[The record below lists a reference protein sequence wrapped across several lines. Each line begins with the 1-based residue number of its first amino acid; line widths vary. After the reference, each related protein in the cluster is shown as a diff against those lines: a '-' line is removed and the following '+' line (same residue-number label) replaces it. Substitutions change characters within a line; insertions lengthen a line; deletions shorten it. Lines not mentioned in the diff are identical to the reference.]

1 MRLFRSVICLLF
13 LAGLIGPGSLWAQ
26 APASAEK
33 TQAADEAASLPLRR
47 VVMFT
52 SGVAYFEHF
61 GHVQDDATVQLH
73 FRTEQINDLLKSMVV
88 QDLAGGHVAGV
99 DYQSREPVE
108 HALRKFPIDLSEN
121 PTLARLLAQVRGH
134 RVEVHAPNAIQGRI
148 ISLEQRHR
156 KLEDGTLVT
165 EDVLNL
171 LTEQGL
177 RSVVLQ
183 QVSRIRLLDP
193 RLDAELRKAL
203 GVLAGGAD
211 TRRKTVRIRF
221 QGQGRRPVRVGYVQE
236 MPVWKTSYRLVL
248 QEEKKALLQGWA
260 IVENTT
266 EADWNQV
273 ELALVSGRP
282 VSFRMDLYQPLFVPR
297 PEVRPQLYTTLVPPQ
312 YEADLLAEEYR
323 PAKSLSPASAEK
335 AESRAKARGR
345 FDRKNRRALML
356 EELERQRNQYQQ
368 GAFGA
373 GRFSRAKDKSNWS
386 IALAQQ
392 LMARGEEAGELFQY
406 QIATPVTLARQR
418 SAMLPIVQHELEVQ
432 RVSIYGSGHPKHP
445 MLGLRFKNTSDA
457 FLMQGPV
464 TVFEQASYAGDAR
477 LGDTP
482 QGASRLVSYALDLKV
497 EVAPRNPKSVQ
508 RLVSG
513 RLAKGVLYL
522 THSQRRTRSYEIKN
536 TDTQPRH
543 VLVEYPIDPAW
554 KLVEPKEVEEKT
566 RSVYRLGVDVAAGK
580 KATLKVTE
588 ERTVSQQVAIN
599 TLDEPNIRIFLQ
611 AKELDERIKEVLQE
625 VIRRKRHIEQLV
637 RQRRVAEG
645 QIRAIAQDQDRIR
658 RNMSALDRTTD
669 LYKRY
674 VEKFTRQEEQIESLR
689 ERMQKLQQQEAQ
701 ARKEL
706 DDYLLGIEIKP

>member
-1 MRLFRSVICLLF
+1 MRGVMGFVYGLLLVG
-13 LAGLIGPGSLWAQ
+13 LAGPGPLWAQ
-26 APASAEK
+26 APASVQK

-52 SGVAYFEHF
+52 SGVAYFERF
-61 GHVQDDATVQLH
+61 GHVQDDATVELH

-108 HALRKFPIDLSEN
+108 HALKKFPIDLSEN
-121 PTLARLLAQVRGH
+121 PTLAKLLAQVRGH
-134 RVEVHAPNAIQGRI
+134 RVEVHVPNAVQGVI
-148 ISLEQRHR
+148 VSLEQRRR
-156 KLEDGTLVT
+156 KLEDGTVLT

-183 QVSRIRLLDP
+183 QVSGIRLLDP

-203 GVLAGGAD
+203 GVLAGGTD

-248 QEEKKALLQGWA
+248 QDEKKALLQGWA

-266 EADWNQV
+266 EEDWNQV
-273 ELALVSGRP
+273 ELVLVSGRP

-297 PEVRPQLYTTLVPPQ
+297 PEVRPQLYTTLVPQQ
-312 YEADLLAEEYR
+312 YEADLLAEEDL
-323 PAKSLSPASAEK
+323 PVESHPLILSEK
-335 AESRAKARGR
+335 AESHTKAATPGR
-345 FDRKNRRALML
+345 FDRKNRRAL
-356 EELERQRNQYQQ
+356 ELEGQRMEYPQ
-368 GAFGA
+368 GGFG
-373 GRFSRAKDKSNWS
+373 GGLLSGGKDKSNWS

-406 QIATPVTLARQR
+406 QIATPVTLSRQR

-445 MLGLRFKNTSDA
+445 MLGLRFKNTSEA
-457 FLMQGPV
+457 FLMQGPI

-482 QGASRLVSYALDLKV
+482 QGAARLVSYALDLKV
-497 EVAPRNPKSVQ
+497 EVAPRDPKTVQ

-536 TDTQPRH
+536 TDTEPRH

-580 KATLKVTE
+580 TATLKVTE
-588 ERTVSQQVAIN
+588 ERTISQQVAIN
-599 TLDEPNIRIFLQ
+599 TLNEPNIRIFLQ
-611 AKELDERIKEVLQE
+611 TQELDSRIKEVLQE

-637 RQRRVAEG
+637 QQRRVAEG

-658 RNMSALDRTTD
+658 RNMAALDRTTD

-674 VEKFTRQEEQIESLR
+674 VEKFTRQEGQIESLR
-689 ERMQKLQQQEAQ
+689 EQIQKLQQQEAQ